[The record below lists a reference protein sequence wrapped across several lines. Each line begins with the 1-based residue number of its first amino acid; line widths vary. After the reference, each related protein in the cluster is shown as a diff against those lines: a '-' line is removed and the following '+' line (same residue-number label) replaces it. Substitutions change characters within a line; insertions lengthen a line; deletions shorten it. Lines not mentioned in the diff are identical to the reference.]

1 MIAGGVYM
9 ILILG
14 DGGIANITD
23 QDIDTRIEC
32 LIILYV
38 LLTTKII
45 IIEED

>member
-1 MIAGGVYM
+1 MIAGGVYIYM

-23 QDIDTRIEC
+23 QDTRKEC
-32 LIILYV
+32 HYYIICT
-38 LLTTKII
+38 TTKII